1 MRLVGT
7 ILMFV
12 GIGAA
17 TIDGSDLEIAMSV
30 IALGAFLSL
39 VLGDA
44 RKKKP

>member
-1 MRLVGT
+1 MKLIGT

-12 GIGAA
+12 GIGLA
-17 TIDGSDLEIAMSV
+17 TIDGSDLEIAISM